1 MVLIAKVLNLNIFNF
16 NKCGRKSKVELHVA
30 KSRVSIS
37 LIAKERKKDLIHCF
51 SLAVLCMMRSTEK
64 RKALPLIRNT
74 MKEQKQNGSSNKT
87 KQ

>member
-1 MVLIAKVLNLNIFNF
+1 MVLIANVFNLNIFNF
-16 NKCGRKSKVELHVA
+16 NKCGRKFKVELHVA

-37 LIAKERKKDLIHCF
+37 LIVKERRKDLMHCF
-51 SLAVLCMMRSTEK
+51 SLTVLCMMRSTEN